1 MLETIELP
9 KETVDLPTA
18 VDATPR
24 DVAEPVGEADE
35 EWEEEKKEE
44 DDDEKD
50 EKLVTFG
57 PLPNEEPPASVLI
70 LDFLCNASFLPQACS
85 GCFHDDAADWERI
98 AYSMEHKSWKKEKTS
113 KRSSRT
119 KNKASLWPR
128 AMVVT
133 VRDGRDE
140 SVDDGESA
148 STRKSTDDSSTI
160 SHTSGSGGGSSSNSN
175 SNGNSHSKSGARPPR
190 YRRPQLP
197 PRVPSSRRTS
207 WSSNS
212 SLSPIVIGEQRDD
225 VEVSKGRNRY
235 KEQLSAAAAG
245 LLRKK
250 SRDRNKDD
258 DRKPPSYTISVK
270 SYHPARDA
278 PSEAPLEDTKNDDS
292 TISDIGEL
300 TASDDDNDDMDKE
313 NDSNKDN
320 NNDKDNENEN
330 ENDDDSNKGDGND
343 KEHEGTKSAV
353 VTMGSF

>member
-9 KETVDLPTA
+9 KETVGLPTV

-35 EWEEEKKEE
+35 EWEEEEKK
-44 DDDEKD
+44 EKD

-98 AYSMEHKSWKKEKTS
+98 AYSMEHKSRKKEKTS
-113 KRSSRT
+113 KRSSSRT
-119 KNKASLWPR
+119 KNKASLRPR

-133 VRDGRDE
+133 VRDGSDE

-160 SHTSGSGGGSSSNSN
+160 SHTSGSGGGSSSTNSN
-175 SNGNSHSKSGARPPR
+175 SNGNSHSRSGARPPR
-190 YRRPQLP
+190 YRRPLLP

-250 SRDRNKDD
+250 SRDSNNNKD

-300 TASDDDNDDMDKE
+300 TASDDDDDKDKE
-313 NDSNKDN
+313 NDGNKDN
-320 NNDKDNENEN
+320 NNDNENE
-330 ENDDDSNKGDGND
+330 
-343 KEHEGTKSAV
+343 GTKPAV